1 MYSLLQCDNAC
12 LMTSDLTHQRGLCI
26 ACCYPFLLCVIC
38 LQELNQDGVMNET
51 LSDNSAKALL
61 CVLPCLVFLYVNAVM
76 MFALLSKPLLL
87 GCPRYILFGHLL
99 LCDSLQLV
107 LAMLLYI
114 FAIGSVRMNS
124 HVCLLLSSCA
134 AIAVKMSPLTLAA
147 MSSERYIAICFPLR
161 HADIVTAR
169 MAGVVIAFIWTV
181 GSIDSCTQLFL
192 FVSLQNKSVTMPN
205 FCNKNLVLRQQIFSN
220 SRTVVNT
227 LCFVFVSVIIIYT
240 YIAVMVTVKSACAH
254 ARSATKA
261 SKTLLLH
268 LIQLLLCLTSTLFTE
283 MNSSNMWN
291 TNPSLALNIQY
302 ALFVAFIIF
311 PKCLSPL
318 IYGVRDNTF
327 QLVFKYYFTFGLEC
341 NPKTCPQL

>member
-1 MYSLLQCDNAC
+1 MCSFYCLL
-12 LMTSDLTHQRGLCI
+12 LSI
-26 ACCYPFLLCVIC
+26 SPVC
-38 LQELNQDGVMNET
+38 LQEMNQAGLMNET

-61 CVLPCLVFLYVNAVM
+61 CMLPCLLFLYVNAVM

-114 FAIGSVRMNS
+114 FAIGSVKIN
-124 HVCLLLSSCA
+124 HLVCLLFSSFGV
-134 AIAVKMSPLTLAA
+134 IAVKMSPLTLAA

-161 HADIVTAR
+161 HADIVTVR
-169 MAGVVIAFIWTV
+169 MTGIVIAFIWAL
-181 GSIDSCTQLFL
+181 GSIDSCAQFFL
-192 FVSLQNKSVTMPN
+192 LVSFQNKSVAVPN
-205 FCNKNLVLRQQIFSN
+205 FCSKNLALRQRFFSN
-220 SRTVVNT
+220 ARTVVNV
-227 LCFVFVSVIIIYT
+227 LCFVLVSVIILYT
-240 YIAVMVTVKSACAH
+240 YVAVTVTVKSACSH
-254 ARSATKA
+254 SRSATKA

-268 LIQLLLCLTSTLFTE
+268 LIQFLLCLTSTLFNE

-291 TNPSLALNIQY
+291 VNPSLALNIQY
-302 ALFVAFIIF
+302 ALFIALIIF

-318 IYGVRDNTF
+318 VYGLRDNTL

-341 NPKTCPQL
+341 NPKPRPLS